1 MIRRMNNKGQVL
13 ILFVALIPILI
24 AVLAIA
30 FDLGLITYNKK
41 QLDGINIEALDYVK
55 ENIDDYKEDN
65 IKKIIKENDKDITIS
80 SIKENNDSV
89 EVILTKKTN
98 SAFGAIIGI
107 NSYDITS
114 KYILDKETKKIIK
127 E

>member
-1 MIRRMNNKGQVL
+1 MNNKGQVL

-80 SIKENNDSV
+80 SIKESNASV